1 MKKVFVLDTSV
12 LLEDPNSLFSFD
24 DNDIVIPVVV
34 LEEID
39 HKKRLGDDIGRN
51 ARRVSRILDKMR
63 EEGGHLQEGVQL
75 KGGGSLKIELNHKHF
90 DEVENY
96 FNEMTNDNR
105 ILAVALN
112 LLKEE
117 KDKNSEKHV
126 VLVSNDILIRVKA
139 NVLGISSQDYF
150 SGKIITNQEMYS
162 GFISLM
168 VPPNMIDELYT
179 IHYLSANIK
188 PFCDYD
194 IYPHQFFILKD
205 ELGSSKSALA
215 VYNQKSQSLELVNTA
230 EYDIWGIRPRNA
242 QQKMAM
248 ELLLDDNIP
257 LVTITGKA
265 GTGKT
270 LLALASGLLKTEEL
284 NIYKKLLVAR
294 PIVPMGKEIGFLPG
308 DKDEK
313 LRPWIQPIYDNLEY
327 IFGTHKNGNIED
339 ILIGL
344 KRVEVEALT
353 FIRGR
358 TIPNQFI
365 IIDEAQNLTK
375 HEVKT
380 IVSRVG
386 EGSKV
391 VLVGDPD
398 QIDHPYLDSTNNGLT
413 YLVEKFKEYNEG
425 AHINLI
431 KGERS
436 RLAQLAADIL

>member
-12 LLEDPNSLFSFD
+12 LLEDPNSLFSFE
-24 DNDIVIPVVV
+24 DNDVIIPVVV

-51 ARRVSRILDKMR
+51 ARHVSRILDNIR
-63 EEGGHLQEGVQL
+63 EEGGHLQKGVNIE
-75 KGGGSLKIELNHKHF
+75 GGGYLKIELNHKHF
-90 DEVENY
+90 EEVGNY
-96 FNEMTNDNR
+96 FNEKTNDNR

-117 KDKNSEKHV
+117 QQNESGKQVILVSKD
-126 VLVSNDILIRVKA
+126 VLVRVKA
-139 NVLGISSQDYF
+139 NALGISSQDYL
-150 SGKIITNQEMYS
+150 SGKIVSNDEMYL
-162 GFISLM
+162 GFESLM
-168 VPPNMIDELYT
+168 IPPHIIDELYST
-179 IHYLSANIK
+179 HHLKFSAKLFSN
-188 PFCDYD
+188 YE
-194 IYPHQFFILKD
+194 IYPHKFFILKD
-205 ELGSSKSALA
+205 ELGTSKSAIA
-215 VYNQKSQSLELVNTA
+215 IYNPNSQNLELVSTS
-230 EYDIWGIRPRNA
+230 EYDIWGIKARNA

-248 ELLLDDNIP
+248 ELLLDDKIP
-257 LVTITGKA
+257 LVTITGRA

-284 NIYKKLLVAR
+284 SIYKKLLVAR

-308 DKDEK
+308 DKQEK

-386 EGSKV
+386 EGSKI
-391 VLVGDPD
+391 VLVGDPE
-398 QIDHPYLDSTNNGLT
+398 QIDHPYLDSSNNGLT
-413 YLVEKFKEYNEG
+413 YLVEKFKDYSEA
-425 AHINLI
+425 AHIKLI

>member
-1 MKKVFVLDTSV
+1 MDTSV
-12 LLEDPNSLFSFD
+12 LLEDPNSLFSFE
-24 DNDIVIPVVV
+24 DNDVIIPVVV

-51 ARRVSRILDKMR
+51 ARRVSRILDNMR
-63 EEGGHLQEGVQL
+63 EEGGHLQKGVQIE
-75 KGGGSLKIELNHKHF
+75 GGGNLKIELNHKHF
-90 DEVENY
+90 DEVGNY
-96 FNEMTNDNR
+96 FNEKTNDNR

-117 KDKNSEKHV
+117 KEKKSGKQV
-126 VLVSNDILIRVKA
+126 ILVSNDILVRVKA

-162 GFISLM
+162 GYRSLM

-179 IHYLSANIK
+179 THQLNASID
-188 PFCDYD
+188 PFSDYE
-194 IYPHQFFILKD
+194 IYPHQFFILRD
-205 ELGSSKSALA
+205 ELGSSKSAIA
-215 VYNQKSQSLELVNTA
+215 VYNPKSQNLELVNTT

-248 ELLLDDNIP
+248 ELLLDDKIP

-270 LLALASGLLKTEEL
+270 LLTLATGLLKTEEL
-284 NIYKKLLVAR
+284 SIYKKLLVAR
-294 PIVPMGKEIGFLPG
+294 PIVPMGKELGFLPG

-413 YLVEKFKEYNEG
+413 YLVEKFKEYSEG